1 MATEQGNRNGSLAA
15 VLRSLRGM
23 LLSLYKLFP
32 AAAMSFLLLVL
43 MLGFVLSKS
52 EIAAQ
57 ATVLVLVFIASAA
70 IFLRTRSYTEAFLTL
85 IVGLLPALSM
95 TWGPSQFWVFVG
107 GYGLLT
113 AFCLLSASVRIAKDA
128 ESIYIQAAN
137 FARQQDRTA
146 TKESLEKLVKQAKTQ
161 VLGPIER
168 AECVR
173 MLVYRNFPLEQ
184 IPAALESIERFS
196 VITGL
201 THGDVAAY
209 LVILYP
215 LASAANIGFSRLDDL
230 FYTAM
235 RDSAATP
242 EEFFE
247 AIRVTRNVVLS
258 RRMDLPAYLTE
269 LSSLLGLG
277 LNSEGIRQ
285 RMGLNEPTRRE
296 PGH

>member
-1 MATEQGNRNGSLAA
+1 VPDASERKKSLDTA
-15 VLRSLRGM
+15 LRSLRGLM
-23 LLSLYKLFP
+23 MSLYRLFRS
-32 AAAMSFLLLVL
+32 AAIAFLVL
-43 MLGFVLSKS
+43 VLALGFVISRSAL
-52 EIAAQ
+52 AAQ

-95 TWGPSQFWVFVG
+95 TWGPAQFWVFVG

-113 AFCLLSASVRIAKDA
+113 AFCLLAASVRIAKDA

-137 FARQQDRTA
+137 FAMQQDRNA
-146 TKESLEKLVKQAKTQ
+146 SKESLEKLVKQAKTQ
-161 VLGPIER
+161 TLGPIER

-173 MLVYRNFPLEQ
+173 MLVYRNFPLKQ
-184 IPAALESIERFS
+184 VPAALESIERFS

-201 THGDVAAY
+201 SHCDVASY

-215 LASAANIGFSRLDDL
+215 LADAANIGYSRLDDL
-230 FYTAM
+230 FYMAL

-247 AIRVTRNVVLS
+247 AVRVTRNLVLS
-258 RRMDLPAYLTE
+258 RRMQLDRYLE
-269 LSSLLGLG
+269 RLSGLLGLG
-277 LNSEGIRQ
+277 LGSDELRQ
-285 RMGLNEPTRRE
+285 RMTLD
-296 PGH
+296 

>member
-1 MATEQGNRNGSLAA
+1 MPDASERKKSLDTA
-15 VLRSLRGM
+15 LRSLRGLM
-23 LLSLYKLFP
+23 MSLYRLFRS
-32 AAAMSFLLLVL
+32 AAIAFLVL
-43 MLGFVLSKS
+43 VLALGFVISRSAL
-52 EIAAQ
+52 AAQ

-95 TWGPSQFWVFVG
+95 TWGPAQFWVFVG

-113 AFCLLSASVRIAKDA
+113 AFCLLAASVRIAKDA

-137 FARQQDRTA
+137 FAMQQDRNA
-146 TKESLEKLVKQAKTQ
+146 SKESLEKLVKQAKTQ
-161 VLGPIER
+161 TLGPIER

-173 MLVYRNFPLEQ
+173 MLVYRNFPLKQ
-184 IPAALESIERFS
+184 VPAALESIERFS

-201 THGDVAAY
+201 SHCDVASY

-215 LASAANIGFSRLDDL
+215 LADAANIGYSRLDDL
-230 FYTAM
+230 FYMAL

-247 AIRVTRNVVLS
+247 AVRVTRNLVLS
-258 RRMDLPAYLTE
+258 RRMQLDRYLE
-269 LSSLLGLG
+269 RLSGLLGLG
-277 LNSEGIRQ
+277 LGSDELRQ
-285 RMGLNEPTRRE
+285 RMTLD
-296 PGH
+296 

>member
-1 MATEQGNRNGSLAA
+1 MMTNNNGHRKSDGSLANG
-15 VLRSLRGM
+15 LRSLRGL

-32 AAAMSFLLLVL
+32 AAAIAFLILILA
-43 MLGFVLSKS
+43 MGFVISKS
-52 EIAAQ
+52 ELGAQ

-70 IFLRTRSYTEAFLTL
+70 IFLRTHSYTEAFLTL

-113 AFCLLSASVRIAKDA
+113 AFCLLTASVRIASSA

-137 FARQQDRTA
+137 FAKQQDSHA
-146 TKESLEKLVKQAKTQ
+146 SKDSLEKLVKQAKVT
-161 VLGPIER
+161 VLGPIAR

-173 MLVYRNFPLEQ
+173 MLVYRNFPLKQ

-201 THGDVAAY
+201 SHADVASH

-215 LASAANIGFSRLDDL
+215 IASATGVGFSRLDDL
-230 FYTAM
+230 FYTAL

-247 AIRVTRNVVLS
+247 AVRVTRNLVLS
-258 RRMDLPAYLTE
+258 GRMDLDAYLDR
-269 LSSLLGLG
+269 LSALLGLG
-277 LNSEGIRQ
+277 LSPDEIRGRMEG
-285 RMGLNEPTRRE
+285 P
-296 PGH
+296 